1 MATNTVVYTLA
12 CTACKDKNYSFRRG
26 AKKRPAKKVEVKKYC
41 RKCRKTTPHKEI
53 K

>member
-1 MATNTVVYTLA
+1 MATNTVVYTLQ
-12 CTACKDKNYSFRRG
+12 CTVCRDRNYSFRRG
-26 AKKRPAKKVEVKKYC
+26 ARKRPDRKLELKKHC